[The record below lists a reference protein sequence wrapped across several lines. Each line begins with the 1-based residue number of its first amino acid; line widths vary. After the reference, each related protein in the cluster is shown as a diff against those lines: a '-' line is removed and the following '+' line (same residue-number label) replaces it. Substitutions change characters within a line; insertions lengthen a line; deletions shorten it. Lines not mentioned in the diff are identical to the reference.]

1 MTTKSSTNTSNN
13 GCCSSCGQTNCNK
26 LSCGCGDHSLST
38 PCNYSGRK
46 CDEGTHEKCEEVTCS
61 YCVTQCDNKIEFEIN
76 STSSFFIEKG
86 ERLSATLQKLVQYVI
101 NPTCVTG
108 FNAILNIQA
117 GTTTS
122 TTIQITWDALDINSS
137 ASGLQVRVKP
147 ITAGGWTNITP
158 TLPTTSTS
166 YVITG
171 LTPNTQYMFSIVPI
185 GTTCTSA
192 FLYADTTP

>member
-1 MTTKSSTNTSNN
+1 MASKTSNT

-38 PCNYSGRK
+38 PCNYTGRD
-46 CDEGTHEKCEEVTCS
+46 CTEGTHEKCEEVYCE
-61 YCVTQCDNKIEFEIN
+61 YCVSNCDNKLEIEI
-76 STSSFFIEKG
+76 SATSSFVIEKG
-86 ERLSATLQKLVQYVI
+86 ERLSATLQKLVQYIV

-122 TTIQITWDALDINSS
+122 TSVQITWDALHLSSS
-137 ASGLQVRVKP
+137 ASALQVRVK
-147 ITAGGWTNITP
+147 TVAAAGWTNITP
-158 TLPTTSTS
+158 SLLTTATS
-166 YVITG
+166 YVVTS
-171 LTPNTQYMFSIVPI
+171 LSANTAYMFSIKGV

-192 FLYADTTP
+192 FIYHNTTP